1 MRFWRRAFL
10 AMSWQRANLERI
22 DWHGGPD
29 GKENTSKSNKFY
41 KKMLNFVING
51 TTYDG
56 VWIGKGHHRNVYAV
70 GDLNIVAKIQAASK
84 RTNRCELAALQAIR
98 QLFPTHIPDFNP
110 NLFQVRFSE
119 RNLSVL

>member
-1 MRFWRRAFL
+1 MFFWSRAFL
-10 AMSWQRANLERI
+10 AMSCQRANLEHI

-29 GKENTSKSNKFY
+29 GLKNISKSNKFY
-41 KKMLNFVING
+41 KRTFNFVING

-56 VWIGKGHHRNVYAV
+56 VWIGKGLHRNVYAV

-84 RTNRCELAALQAIR
+84 NANRCELAALQAIR
-98 QLFPTHIPDFNP
+98 ELFPTHIPDFIP

-119 RNLSVL
+119 RDLSVL